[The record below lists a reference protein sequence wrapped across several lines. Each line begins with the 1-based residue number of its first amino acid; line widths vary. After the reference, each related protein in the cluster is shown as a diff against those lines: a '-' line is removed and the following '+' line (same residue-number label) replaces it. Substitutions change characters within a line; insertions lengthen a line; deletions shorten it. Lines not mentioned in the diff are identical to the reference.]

1 MYGLFD
7 ISTSGMIAQRTRIE
21 VATANIANAD
31 SILDPNS
38 NNEPFRRRMAVLA
51 PGDPDSGNPM
61 GVHVQSIELA
71 SGAFRSKYEPGS
83 PYADARGMIYTP
95 DIDITTETVNAME
108 ANRAYEANVM
118 AAEATKAMLTASMR
132 LLA

>member
-1 MYGLFD
+1 MYGLLD
-7 ISTSGMIAQRTRIE
+7 ISTSGMIAQRTRVE
-21 VATANIANAD
+21 VATANIANAN

-38 NNEPFRRRMAVLA
+38 NNLPFRRRMAVLA
-51 PGDPDSGNPM
+51 QGDPSSGNPM
-61 GVHVQSIELA
+61 GVHVEDIQLA
-71 SGAFRSKYEPGS
+71 DGAFRPKYDPGS
-83 PYADARGMIYTP
+83 PYADKHGMIYTP

-108 ANRAYEANVM
+108 ANRAYEANIM